1 MLLDDKYN
9 QLERLLKEYP
19 IDSDEYKRISLLMFG
34 YTDEEIDEKMYKPAW
49 SRHEYN
55 CIEGYCDCDDEPV
68 NDYKDICSIPIMT
81 DEYYFERFNGFNND
95 MSENA
100 NYDLFSRTKIMT
112 DNYINLNNKG
122 GVDVK

>member
-19 IDSDEYKRISLLMFG
+19 MESQEYWRIQLLMFG
-34 YTDEEIDEKMYKPAW
+34 YTDDEIDEKMYKPKW
-49 SRHEYN
+49 SRQEWEDVAHYH
-55 CIEGYCDCDDEPV
+55 I

-81 DEYYFERFNGFNND
+81 DEYYYERFNGFNND

-100 NYDLFSRTKIMT
+100 NYDLFSRAKIMT
-112 DNYINLNNKG
+112 DSYINLNDEG